1 MTTIW
6 RTLNAISIDRMEQLS
21 ADIVGKLATSLVT
34 VRNTLLAMHASFVAK
49 WITTRVPAQ
58 CLFAD
63 SIVCHPS
70 SHLAATNQAITVLR
84 VQNNVC
90 PASAVTA
97 RLVSIDQRL
106 HL

>member
-6 RTLNAISIDRMEQLS
+6 RTLNAISIDRTEQSS

-49 WITTRVPAQ
+49 WITMRVPVQ

-63 SIVCHPS
+63 SNMCHPS
-70 SHLAATNQAITVLR
+70 YI
-84 VQNNVC
+84 
-90 PASAVTA
+90 
-97 RLVSIDQRL
+97 
-106 HL
+106 